1 MITAFA
7 WIILEFKDRPRGKR
21 GEEVRRLCLKGLH
34 FLIFIQDPYLL
45 IDATAFATRSIPK
58 GSVVAPAPVVQI
70 LDRKSLDI
78 IRVKQDPDTGGV
90 DVKEEVKLLLL
101 NYCFGHINSSLLFFP
116 YVSSIMYIFQIG
128 MFHRLLIYFSKIGTI
143 GEFHQS

>member
-1 MITAFA
+1 
-7 WIILEFKDRPRGKR
+7 
-21 GEEVRRLCLKGLH
+21 LKGLH

-128 MFHRLLIYFSKIGTI
+128 MLNRLLILFFKNR
-143 GEFHQS
+143 HHW